1 MPRMGQTSSAYK
13 ALSARADFCKLWSG
27 LSVNPVS
34 FQTLERSLR
43 KPRELRNPCLAWDR
57 GLPLTSTL
65 LPGRDPSGVDSRVSS
80 WLSSTI
86 LMLTGNLRGNYHSV
100 HSPAFVCV
108 FVFQLSSSSVDVHAT
123 AMYAL
128 VIPCTHAPTHTHKA
142 THARTRR
149 GMRERL
155 FRMLA
160 DKASTRDTPQSH

>member
-1 MPRMGQTSSAYK
+1 MCCTPPDRPCFRLTLVGAYR
-13 ALSARADFCKLWSG
+13 LICKLWSG

-34 FQTLERSLR
+34 FRT
-43 KPRELRNPCLAWDR
+43 LRNPCLAWDR
-57 GLPLTSTL
+57 CLPLTSTL